1 MKVYLSPSNQYDNLY
16 SYGGTNEMEQC
27 NKIAAACEKYL
38 LKSGVEVKR
47 APKGQNMY
55 TSISESNAW
64 GTGLHVCIH
73 TNACLLYTSS
83 PLGYTPFKAVRAPL
97 RYLQRLS
104 CFKGGIKLF
113 FRGVLISPQ

>member
-55 TSISESNAW
+55 TSISELKRLGHRA
-64 GTGLHVCIH
+64 TCV
-73 TNACLLYTSS
+73 YTHKCRRR
-83 PLGYTPFKAVRAPL
+83 PWL
-97 RYLQRLS
+97 
-104 CFKGGIKLF
+104 
-113 FRGVLISPQ
+113 